1 MIDKMARGIAKHPK
15 TVLIVCLILLIPSI
29 ICYLNTFVNYDIL
42 SYLPEDLN
50 SVQGEHILDKTFNNA
65 ASAIVVIE
73 NEDQKTAVKLK
84 EEISEIDGVSNVMW
98 VDDIADIS
106 IPEDVLPDDLKNV
119 FYSKDGNATLMMVQF
134 TQGGASESTMD
145 AIKSIRKC
153 MNKNMFMSG
162 VSTIMYDTKALADAQ
177 APLYVVIAIVLA
189 LIVLMFTLKSYVLP
203 FVLLMALCTAV
214 VYNMGTN
221 IFFGQISYI
230 TQCIAAILQ
239 LGVTMDYSVFL
250 MDRYEEE
257 CKHNDDR
264 TMAMASAISSTFV
277 SLAGSSLTTVFGF
290 LALCFMS
297 FKLGLDIG
305 LVMAKGVLLGV
316 ITVVTFLPAL
326 ILLLDD
332 KIEKTRHKSLVPHF
346 GKLNE
351 FTLKHRRV
359 IAIIFLLLII
369 PAYGASKSVNVYYNM
384 DKALPSDLASI
395 VSLHEMK
402 DKFNMAT
409 THFIIVS
416 DDIPSQKL
424 EAMEQEIEDVDG
436 ITNVVAMNEFLG
448 SAIPA
453 DMIPDDI
460 RNICIKDGYQLMM
473 VNTSY
478 ATATD
483 EENAQIDTLKS
494 IVLKYDPNG
503 YLTGEGAMT
512 KDLVDVTNRDFIITN
527 IISVA
532 AIFILIAIIFKSI
545 SIPVILVASIEIAIF
560 INESFSFMF
569 GETIPFIAPTII
581 GCVQLGATVDY
592 AILITSRFREELRK
606 GLSKD
611 EAIRKAANESDRS
624 IFQSAMVFF
633 VATFGVY
640 LICDIEIVKSI
651 CGMLAR
657 GAIISAFI
665 IICTLPPILY
675 ICEKLINKTSF
686 NWRTMPKEKFKKS
699 KAKIKAVKAK
709 KSEAAK

>member
-106 IPEDVLPDDLKNV
+106 IPEDMLPDDLKNV

-326 ILLLDD
+326 ILLL
-332 KIEKTRHKSLVPHF
+332 
-346 GKLNE
+346 
-351 FTLKHRRV
+351 
-359 IAIIFLLLII
+359 
-369 PAYGASKSVNVYYNM
+369 
-384 DKALPSDLASI
+384 
-395 VSLHEMK
+395 
-402 DKFNMAT
+402 
-409 THFIIVS
+409 
-416 DDIPSQKL
+416 
-424 EAMEQEIEDVDG
+424 
-436 ITNVVAMNEFLG
+436 
-448 SAIPA
+448 
-453 DMIPDDI
+453 
-460 RNICIKDGYQLMM
+460 
-473 VNTSY
+473 
-478 ATATD
+478 
-483 EENAQIDTLKS
+483 
-494 IVLKYDPNG
+494 
-503 YLTGEGAMT
+503 
-512 KDLVDVTNRDFIITN
+512 
-527 IISVA
+527 
-532 AIFILIAIIFKSI
+532 
-545 SIPVILVASIEIAIF
+545 
-560 INESFSFMF
+560 
-569 GETIPFIAPTII
+569 
-581 GCVQLGATVDY
+581 
-592 AILITSRFREELRK
+592 
-606 GLSKD
+606 
-611 EAIRKAANESDRS
+611 
-624 IFQSAMVFF
+624 
-633 VATFGVY
+633 
-640 LICDIEIVKSI
+640 
-651 CGMLAR
+651 
-657 GAIISAFI
+657 
-665 IICTLPPILY
+665 
-675 ICEKLINKTSF
+675 
-686 NWRTMPKEKFKKS
+686 
-699 KAKIKAVKAK
+699 
-709 KSEAAK
+709 